1 MDEHDRPAGADELA
15 ARFEAHR
22 AMLRGVA
29 YRLLGSVTEADDAV
43 QEAWLR
49 LSRTEVSGIAS
60 LEAWLRTTVAR
71 IGLDLLRTRAVRR
84 EEPLDDR
91 ASAAAAAAA
100 GAGRSPQGAGRV

>member
-1 MDEHDRPAGADELA
+1 MHQPARPTGADELA

-22 AMLRGVA
+22 PMLRGVA
-29 YRLLGSVTEADDAV
+29 YRLLGSVAEADDAV

-49 LSRTEVSGIAS
+49 LSRTDVSGIAS

-91 ASAAAAAAA
+91 ASAGGAA
-100 GAGRSPQGAGRV
+100 GPG